1 MFALLNQLSC
11 PPGTPEEEAKHY
23 EGTYLHHSHYTVE
36 RDAITGMFLCFDSR
50 NNTRCA
56 LDRLYYGRASQTPE
70 GFIMGSVGTLV
81 YLLGMTKLTHQ
92 KEYWGKELEDRVRK
106 HVEERRQGIICP
118 PARLIY

>member
-1 MFALLNQLSC
+1 LPKKEVFALLNQLSC
-11 PPGTPEEEAKHY
+11 PPGTPEDEAKHF
-23 EGTYLHHSHYTVE
+23 E
-36 RDAITGMFLCFDSR
+36 GMFLCFDSR

-70 GFIMGSVGTLV
+70 GFIMGSV
-81 YLLGMTKLTHQ
+81 
-92 KEYWGKELEDRVRK
+92 EYWGKELEDRVRK